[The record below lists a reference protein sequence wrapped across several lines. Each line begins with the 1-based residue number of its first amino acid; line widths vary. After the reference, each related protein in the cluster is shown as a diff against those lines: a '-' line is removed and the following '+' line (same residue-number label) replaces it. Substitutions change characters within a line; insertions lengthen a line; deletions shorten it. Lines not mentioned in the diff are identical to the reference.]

1 MRRRVITNTIVGL
14 TLLVVVVGTAACGS
28 DDGEPA
34 AAATDDSTAVTA
46 AAASSGV
53 RLVSPEAG
61 AAIIDDPPPGLVV
74 LDVRTGEEFAEG
86 HLADATMLDFYRDD
100 FAERLAELDPD
111 TPYLIYCRSGN
122 RSGQTRALMEELG
135 FTDVVD
141 VDGGILAWG
150 DAGLPIDG

>member
-1 MRRRVITNTIVGL
+1 MPNRLAAPTILSL
-14 TLLVVVVGTAACGS
+14 TMFVVAIGAVACGS
-28 DDGEPA
+28 DDGDPV
-34 AAATDDSTAVTA
+34 AAATN
-46 AAASSGV
+46 SSQACSRTSATG
-53 RLVSPEAG
+53 PEAG

-74 LDVRTGEEFAEG
+74 LDVRTSEEFADG

-100 FAERLAELDPD
+100 FADRLAELDPD
-111 TPYLIYCRSGN
+111 APYLIYCRSGN

-141 VDGGILAWG
+141 VDGGILAWD